1 MKFLFLLSLPALA
14 LAAGADHLGFIHP
27 WGSGYGGPTDAIVF
41 DQVYSYA
48 ALVNGYQHI
57 QMADDFILA
66 QDASIQNIRMWMIY
80 TSTMPVS
87 YDLAIAQ
94 DNGDSDPNTATV
106 IWSETV
112 PCTHFD
118 TGDDQWGYDIWETT
132 FAISPTDVYPSLT
145 AGVRYWL
152 IFNFTATEF
161 WLVEDP
167 VWGSYA
173 WTSDGAT
180 WYRTDSPSTFNYA
193 ADAFFQLYDT
203 PVALARETWGS
214 IKTLL

>member
-1 MKFLFLLSLPALA
+1 MKYLLVLILPALS
-14 LAAGADHLGFIHP
+14 LAGSDHLGFVHP
-27 WGSGYGGPTDAIVF
+27 SGPGHGGPTDAIVF
-41 DQVYSYA
+41 DQGYSFA

-57 QMADDFILA
+57 QMADDFILSA
-66 QDASIQNIRMWMIY
+66 DASIQNIRMWVIY
-80 TSTMPVS
+80 VSTPPTS

-94 DNGDSDPNTATV
+94 DNGDSDPNTATT
-106 IWSETV
+106 IWSENV
-112 PCTHFD
+112 PCTHVD

-132 FAISPTDVYPSLT
+132 FEISETDVYPSLT

-152 IFNFTATEF
+152 IFNFTATEY

-173 WTSDGAT
+173 WTSDGST
-180 WYRTDSPSTFNYA
+180 WYRTDSPSTFDYA

-203 PVALARETWGS
+203 PVALDRETWAN
-214 IKTLL
+214 IKTMF